1 MISRGAFLL
10 RKEMRRIKHHAVS
23 VAIVAL
29 ICSAFSFAN
38 VRAQGQLAVAQKTG
52 TEKAIGMLAAKRT
65 VIDESGRKVEVPA
78 NVRRVVTLAPNL
90 AEIVYALGVQDRLVG
105 VSNFTDYPVAARAKP
120 SIGMPVNPSLE
131 AIVGARP
138 DVVLAT
144 AVNTWE
150 TVNSL
155 ARLGIAVYTTDPHTV
170 AGMLRSITDIGE
182 VIGARE
188 QAQTLVQKL
197 QVRLNV
203 LQAKLKNSSPV
214 PALFVVWD
222 HPLISVGESTFI
234 TDALRLAGA
243 RSVIRTKQDWPQVSM
258 EEIVKLNPEYIIYA
272 DSHMGAGSGG
282 DSAKLANV
290 PSAIAKHLNQLRADS
305 NWRDLSAVREG
316 HIAVVSDEIDVPAP
330 GLIDVIEQL
339 TQELHPHLFQKENQ
353 SSLNNFRNSRQKRR
367 NTPAFTCARQNISQG
382 ATPCAR

>member
-1 MISRGAFLL
+1 
-10 RKEMRRIKHHAVS
+10 MRRRKHHAVC
-23 VAIVAL
+23 ATIVAL
-29 ICSAFSFAN
+29 ICSAFSSAN
-38 VRAQGQLAVAQKTG
+38 ARAQGPSAAAQKTG
-52 TEKAIGMLAAKRT
+52 AEGLTGMPAAKRT

-78 NVRRVVTLAPNL
+78 HVRRIVTLAPNL

-105 VSNFTDYPVAARAKP
+105 VSNFTDYPAAAKAKP

-138 DVVLAT
+138 DLVLAT
-144 AVNTWE
+144 AVNTWD

-170 AGMLRSITDIGE
+170 AGLLRSITDIGG

-188 QAQTLVQKL
+188 EAQTLVQKL

-203 LQAKLKNSSPV
+203 LQAKLKNSSPM

-222 HPLISVGESTFI
+222 HPLISVGENTFLA
-234 TDALRLAGA
+234 DALRLAGA

-290 PSAIAKHLNQLRADS
+290 PAAIARHLNQLRADS
-305 NWRDLSAVREG
+305 NWRDLPAVRDG
-316 HIAVVSDEIDVPAP
+316 HIAVVSDEIDMPAP

-339 TQELHPHLFQKENQ
+339 AQELHPQLFQKENQ
-353 SSLNNFRNSRQKRR
+353 SSLNDPRNFRQKRR
-367 NTPAFTCARQNISQG
+367 NALAFIDAWQNISRE
-382 ATPCAR
+382 ATSCAR